1 MSAVETLRLQ
11 LERFELLLS
20 VSRALA
26 SERDR
31 DRLLERILLE
41 AKRIS
46 CADGGT
52 LYLRTEDDQLR
63 FAIVRNDTLGMA
75 FGGSAPAPDGLR
87 SVPLFLRD
95 GRPNDHNVAS
105 YAVHARRSV
114 RIDDAYDARGFDF
127 SGAKR
132 MDAETGYRSKS
143 FLTVPLIDS
152 QGFVIGVL
160 QLINAIDPETGEVAS
175 FLEDDQ
181 SILEALAAQAGVALE
196 NRILLDGQKAL
207 LESVIQMIAAAID
220 SKSPYTGGHCERVPE
235 LALGLVEAACE
246 EKTGPFASFELD
258 EEGWYELRIA
268 AWLHDCGKVV
278 TPVHVMDKAT
288 KLETIY
294 DRIELIHAR
303 MSLRAKELEAEALR
317 RAARGECTL
326 EEAEAEVHRLR
337 LAVLEDFRFL
347 KQANVGAEFLDE
359 QARAKIR
366 AIAEPTVTLLEG
378 LSPLITED
386 EVENLSISR
395 GTLTEDERL
404 VINGHM
410 VDTIRM
416 LESLPFPRSLRR
428 VPEYAGGHHERMDG
442 TGYPKGLYAGDM
454 SIPAR
459 AMAIADVFE
468 ALTAQDRPYK
478 KGKSLS
484 ETMRIMGFMKADNH
498 LDPDLFDL
506 FVRSGVYRE
515 YAERML
521 PPELIDDVDEE
532 KLLAISPKPFTL
544 PPKEERDTRWHDFLE
559 AYRPF
564 ARRRR
569 R

>member
-1 MSAVETLRLQ
+1 
-11 LERFELLLS
+11 

-41 AKRIS
+41 AKRITR
-46 CADGGT
+46 ADGGT

-63 FAIVRNDTLGMA
+63 FAILRNDTLDIA
-75 FGGSAPAPDGLR
+75 FGGSAPAPEAFP
-87 SVPLFLRD
+87 SIPLFLPD
-95 GRPNDHNVAS
+95 GRPNVHNVAT
-105 YAVHARRSV
+105 YAVHAQASV
-114 RIDDAYDARGFDF
+114 RVDDAYDARGFDF
-127 SGAKR
+127 AGAKR

-143 FLTVPLIDS
+143 FLTVPLTDS
-152 QGFVIGVL
+152 QGFVTGVL
-160 QLINAIDPETGEVAS
+160 QVINAIEPESGEVLS

-181 SILEALAAQAGVALE
+181 AILEALAAQAGVALE
-196 NRILLDGQKAL
+196 NQTLLDGQKAL
-207 LESVIQMIAAAID
+207 LESVIQMIASAID

-235 LALGLVEAACE
+235 LALGLVKAACDE
-246 EKTGPFASFELD
+246 TSGPFSEFQLD

-288 KLETIY
+288 KLETIC
-294 DRIELIHAR
+294 DRIELVHAR
-303 MSLRAKELEAEALR
+303 FSLRAKELEAEALR
-317 RAARGECTL
+317 RAARGECSL
-326 EEAEAEVHRLR
+326 EEAEAEAEALR
-337 LAVLEDFRFL
+337 RALLEDFRSL
-347 KQANVGAEFLDE
+347 KQANVGAEFLGDA
-359 QARAKIR
+359 ARAEIESLTR
-366 AIAEPTVTLLEG
+366 PTVELLEG
-378 LSPLITED
+378 TSPLVTQD
-386 EVENLSISR
+386 EAKNLSISR

-404 VINGHM
+404 IINGHM

-442 TGYPKGLYAGDM
+442 TGYPKGIYAGDM

-484 ETMRIMGFMKADNH
+484 ETMKIMGFMKADNH
-498 LDPDLFDL
+498 LDPELFDL
-506 FVRSGVYRE
+506 FVRSGVYRA

-521 PPELIDDVDEE
+521 PPELIDEVDEE
-532 KLLAISPKPFTL
+532 KLLAIRPKPFEL
-544 PPKEERDTRWHDFLE
+544 PPKSDRDRRWRDFLE
-559 AYRPF
+559 EYRPLSR
-564 ARRRR
+564 AR
-569 R
+569 